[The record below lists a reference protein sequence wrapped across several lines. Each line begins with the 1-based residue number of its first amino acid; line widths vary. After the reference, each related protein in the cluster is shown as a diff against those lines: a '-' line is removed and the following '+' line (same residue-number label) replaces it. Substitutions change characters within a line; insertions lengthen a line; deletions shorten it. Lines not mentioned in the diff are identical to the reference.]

1 LVWLIGERKGSV
13 VSITR
18 ATFVQAKPF
27 CVVLHSG
34 CTGGP
39 TVMIGGPASRIA
51 PKLFNSD
58 QFFRVWVGIV
68 LFGISFDDLRMTAR
82 RRGGLK
88 WL

>member
-1 LVWLIGERKGSV
+1 